1 MLPALAARQRAG
13 CERGQESRSQ
23 QRRLS
28 AARSPD
34 DREQRGVGK
43 SRHELA
49 DETLATEE
57 ELGVGRLERRQPL
70 ERADEARRVVARPP
84 RRRFAVEKGVEGRI
98 LYEDGS
104 LELLQRNARLEAQLD
119 VQVLARLPVHRQSF
133 GLPAAAVEREHQLR
147 AQAFTQRLLRDR
159 CLELAHQRRVPAE
172 RQLGVDALFHG
183 GEAKLL
189 EPLHLDARE
198 RLELEIG
205 EGPAAPQRL
214 RLAKQRGGAC
224 RVSLRERR
232 ASCGD
237 LLLEEI
243 EIELARF
250 DAQEIAGSAGRE
262 PRLLD
267 AVRGESLA
275 QPPDLHSKN
284 MVGLGARLALQLRD
298 QPIARDHT
306 VGAEQQ
312 QREQS
317 ALLRTADAH
326 GDAVEANIQRAED
339 QELQAAAGHP
349 PSLPYA
355 VGHCHRARRRCD
367 FLVTSPRDA
376 AWRCSTPPNATGPAL
391 RHTSSRKPP
400 SARSKRIYR
409 RARSHATYL
418 GSVLFPGDD
427 LVLCLFEA
435 DSRAAVK
442 RASDEAGIP
451 CERVMDTLWIPP
463 NGRSDV
469 QTALRNTRGK

>member
-34 DREQRGVGK
+34 HREQRGVCK

-84 RRRFAVEKGVEGRI
+84 RRRFAVEKGVERRI

-104 LELLQRNARLEAQLD
+104 LELLQRNAGLEAQLD

-172 RQLGVDALFHG
+172 RELGVDALFHG

-232 ASCGD
+232 APCGD

-250 DAQEIAGSAGRE
+250 DAQEIAGRAGRQ

-284 MVGLGARLALQLRD
+284 VVGLGALLALQLPD
-298 QPIARDHT
+298 QPIARDHAIGT
-306 VGAEQQ
+306 QQQ
-312 QREQS
+312 QREQR
-317 ALLRTADAH
+317 ALLRTTDAH
-326 GDAVEANIQRAED
+326 GDAVDANIQRAED
-339 QELQAAAGHP
+339 QELQAAAG
-349 PSLPYA
+349 A
-355 VGHCHRARRRCD
+355 
-367 FLVTSPRDA
+367 
-376 AWRCSTPPNATGPAL
+376 PA
-391 RHTSSRKPP
+391 
-400 SARSKRIYR
+400 
-409 RARSHATYL
+409 
-418 GSVLFPGDD
+418 
-427 LVLCLFEA
+427 
-435 DSRAAVK
+435 
-442 RASDEAGIP
+442 
-451 CERVMDTLWIPP
+451 
-463 NGRSDV
+463 
-469 QTALRNTRGK
+469 